1 MPAYKDKAK
10 GTWYAS
16 FYFENWTGKKEKK
29 MKRGFKTKREAL
41 EWERTFLQQQT
52 ADLDMTFE
60 SFVAL
65 YATDMKGRIK
75 ENTWGTKEHILY
87 KKLVPY
93 FGKRKMSEISSKE
106 VMAWQSEMLNYRDK
120 NGKPYSPVY
129 LKTLHNQLSAVF
141 NHAVKHYKLK
151 ANPAAQVGNMGKAK
165 GREMLFWTKAEY
177 LKFAD
182 AMMDKPLSYYT
193 FEMLYWCG
201 IREGELLALTPADFD
216 FEAGTVKISKSYQ
229 RLHGKDVI
237 TTPKTKKSNRND
249 LLFSI
254 CAKQVGSGLEEQ
266 LKRFVQEHPDT
277 KLIIIDTLQKIRE
290 AGGDKYSYAN
300 DYEVVGKLKRLADA
314 CGVCLLLVHHTR
326 KQQADDKFDMISGTN
341 GLSGAADGAFLL
353 QKEKRTDDTAI
364 LDVVGRDQQDQRL
377 YLTKDKEHLTW
388 TLERM
393 ETELWVE
400 PPDPVLEAVAAF
412 ITAERPSWSGTA
424 TELAAVL
431 QVDMKPNALAM
442 RLNVRAGKLATEY
455 HIRYENT
462 RTHAGRSISL
472 TLEPPQA

>member
-65 YATDMKGRIK
+65 YAADMKGRIK
-75 ENTWGTKEHILY
+75 ANTWGTKEHILY

-93 FGKRKMSEISSKE
+93 FGKRKMSEIHSKE

-141 NHAVKHYKLK
+141 NHAVKHYNLK

-182 AMMDKPLSYYT
+182 AMMDKPLSYYA

-216 FEAGTVKISKSYQ
+216 FEKQTVSISKSYQ
-229 RLHGKDVI
+229 RIKGQDVI
-237 TTPKTKKSNRND
+237 TDPKTAKSNRVIQMPAFLCEEMEDYIKSLYAVEPTDRIFAVTKSYLHREMDRGAKEAGVKRIRIHD
-249 LLFSI
+249 LRHPYVKHTTKIFSLRLMDFQAQAYPDARRKTRGA
-254 CAKQVGSGLEEQ
+254 CQLLRVGQSRSPVRPLCNR
-266 LKRFVQEHPDT
+266 KRFSCLPPQS
-277 KLIIIDTLQKIRE
+277 KMSWIL
-290 AGGDKYSYAN
+290 YA
-300 DYEVVGKLKRLADA
+300 
-314 CGVCLLLVHHTR
+314 
-326 KQQADDKFDMISGTN
+326 IS
-341 GLSGAADGAFLL
+341 
-353 QKEKRTDDTAI
+353 
-364 LDVVGRDQQDQRL
+364 
-377 YLTKDKEHLTW
+377 
-388 TLERM
+388 
-393 ETELWVE
+393 
-400 PPDPVLEAVAAF
+400 
-412 ITAERPSWSGTA
+412 
-424 TELAAVL
+424 
-431 QVDMKPNALAM
+431 M
-442 RLNVRAGKLATEY
+442 RLLGYTS
-455 HIRYENT
+455 T
-462 RTHAGRSISL
+462 RSISSSASSVVSVSASKIAL
-472 TLEPPQA
+472 DASMRLSCRACSSRFCFACANTAA

>member
-65 YATDMKGRIK
+65 YAADMKGRIK

-93 FGKRKMSEISSKE
+93 FGKRKMSEIHSKE

-141 NHAVKHYKLK
+141 NHAVKHYNLK

-182 AMMDKPLSYYT
+182 AMMDKPLSSPLGTSTLRSRRFPSRNPTSVSRARTLSPTPRPPRATGSFKCPLSSVKKWRTTSRAYT
-193 FEMLYWCG
+193 PWS
-201 IREGELLALTPADFD
+201 RQTA
-216 FEAGTVKISKSYQ
+216 
-229 RLHGKDVI
+229 
-237 TTPKTKKSNRND
+237 
-249 LLFSI
+249 FS
-254 CAKQVGSGLEEQ
+254 
-266 LKRFVQEHPDT
+266 R
-277 KLIIIDTLQKIRE
+277 
-290 AGGDKYSYAN
+290 
-300 DYEVVGKLKRLADA
+300 
-314 CGVCLLLVHHTR
+314 
-326 KQQADDKFDMISGTN
+326 
-341 GLSGAADGAFLL
+341 
-353 QKEKRTDDTAI
+353 
-364 LDVVGRDQQDQRL
+364 
-377 YLTKDKEHLTW
+377 
-388 TLERM
+388 
-393 ETELWVE
+393 
-400 PPDPVLEAVAAF
+400 
-412 ITAERPSWSGTA
+412 
-424 TELAAVL
+424 
-431 QVDMKPNALAM
+431 
-442 RLNVRAGKLATEY
+442 
-455 HIRYENT
+455 
-462 RTHAGRSISL
+462 
-472 TLEPPQA
+472 